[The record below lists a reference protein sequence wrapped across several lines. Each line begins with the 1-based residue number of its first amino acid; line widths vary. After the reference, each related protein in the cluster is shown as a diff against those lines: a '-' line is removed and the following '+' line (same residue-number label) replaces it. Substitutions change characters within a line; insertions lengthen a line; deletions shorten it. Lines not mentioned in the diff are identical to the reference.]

1 MGILDSILNEVTNA
15 SSKGSS
21 NDSIS
26 NIAKVLMSSNNSS
39 NERSG
44 TALDLIMQGM
54 KNQGLQD
61 KLSSWIGTGSN
72 ESISE
77 NEITNVLGEEM
88 IGKLSKE
95 TNLDNEELVKQLTAI
110 LPVVVDK
117 LTPEGQLEEGG
128 ILSKGINLLKDF
140 L

>member
-26 NIAKVLMSSNNSS
+26 NIAKVLKSSNNSS

>member
-128 ILSKGINLLKDF
+128 ILSIGINLLKDF

>member
-26 NIAKVLMSSNNSS
+26 NIAKVLLSSNNSS

>member
-88 IGKLSKE
+88 IGRLSEE

>member
-26 NIAKVLMSSNNSS
+26 NIAKVLLSSNNSS

-54 KNQGLQD
+54 KNKGLQD

>member
-21 NDSIS
+21 NDSMS
-26 NIAKVLMSSNNSS
+26 NIAKVLLSSNNSS